1 MIWHLIAAVF
11 SGLGAAGIGLV
22 LRTLSGKRLPKWIV
36 PVCAGLGMLGYQVN
50 AEYSWFELKSQ
61 QLPASA
67 VVISSQTDSM
77 IWRPWTLA
85 FPMVTEFSAVDRDG
99 MTHNARGQ
107 TPVVELIVYH
117 FERHYA
123 DVVTPTPYLLNCDN
137 RELVPLDDATGQP
150 ALNALRTLREGAKL
164 YTTACQP
171 AHEV

>member
-50 AEYSWFELKSQ
+50 AEYSWFEQEQQ

-77 IWRPWTLA
+77 IWRPWTLV
-85 FPMVTEFSAVDRDG
+85 FPMVTEFSVVDRDG
-99 MTHNARGQ
+99 IAHNARGP
-107 TPVVELIVYH
+107 TPVTELVVYH
-117 FERHYA
+117 FERHYV
-123 DVVTPTPYLLNCDN
+123 DVVTPTHYLLNCDS
-137 RELVPLDDATGQP
+137 RELVPLDDDTGEP
-150 ALNALRTLREGAKL
+150 ALSELRTLREDAKL
-164 YTTACQP
+164 YTAACRS
-171 AHEV
+171 ADAG